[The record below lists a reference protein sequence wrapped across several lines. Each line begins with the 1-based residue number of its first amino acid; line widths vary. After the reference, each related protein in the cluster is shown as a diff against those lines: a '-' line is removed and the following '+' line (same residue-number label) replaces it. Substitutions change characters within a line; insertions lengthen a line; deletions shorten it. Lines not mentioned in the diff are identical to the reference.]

1 MRKKEVAAKLNKA
14 SILFFLLSSLI
25 ILMLPFADSETN
37 SALSIASG
45 VIFWAGL
52 ILGIV
57 CYYLSYKNIKDV
69 QEYQTLAKR
78 NRIGALAPG
87 STREGMIVDILF
99 VPTFVISILGTFVML
114 IPSPVMLVSM
124 WVALVTLYG
133 HFVLNGRVYKFL
145 HMGKER
151 TSGRKTS
158 KSTTSRRNQKKK
170 KGEKTDETRN

>member
-25 ILMLPFADSETN
+25 ILMIPFADSETN
-37 SALSIASG
+37 PALSIASG

-87 STREGMIVDILF
+87 STKEGLIADILF
-99 VPTFVISILGTFVML
+99 VPTFVISILGTSVML

-158 KSTTSRRNQKKK
+158 KSTTSRRNQKEK
-170 KGEKTDETRN
+170 KGEKTDETGN

>member
-57 CYYLSYKNIKDV
+57 CYYLSYEISKMCRSIRHLQKEIESV
-69 QEYQTLAKR
+69 HLH
-78 NRIGALAPG
+78 
-87 STREGMIVDILF
+87 RE
-99 VPTFVISILGTFVML
+99 
-114 IPSPVMLVSM
+114 
-124 WVALVTLYG
+124 AQ
-133 HFVLNGRVYKFL
+133 
-145 HMGKER
+145 GKE
-151 TSGRKTS
+151 
-158 KSTTSRRNQKKK
+158 
-170 KGEKTDETRN
+170 

>member
-99 VPTFVISILGTFVML
+99 VPTFVISILGTFCHADPVTGHAGQYVDRISYL
-114 IPSPVMLVSM
+114 IWSLCSQ
-124 WVALVTLYG
+124 WQSL
-133 HFVLNGRVYKFL
+133 
-145 HMGKER
+145 
-151 TSGRKTS
+151 
-158 KSTTSRRNQKKK
+158 
-170 KGEKTDETRN
+170 